1 MAKFRVSIFIK
12 NKPFSAKADDI
23 HTVMELI
30 DVLAEKPLDAT
41 EELNTLK
48 DLARLEHQN
57 ETVDLSIAGR
67 PISVT
72 VYPDKL
78 QCFAP
83 VNSSHW
89 QTISCNGI

>member
-57 ETVDLSIAGR
+57 QTVDMSIAGR

-72 VYPDKL
+72 VHPDN
-78 QCFAP
+78 CFAP
-83 VNSSHW
+83 VNPSHW
-89 QTISCNGI
+89 QSISCNNI